1 MENRKNE
8 VEKAKSAKLFGI
20 ILGTLGRQG
29 NTTIL
34 EELEKL
40 MVKHGREY
48 FVLFLSE
55 ISPEKLLMFEEVD
68 AWVQIACPR
77 LSIDW
82 GHECKKPLLNT
93 YEAFT
98 CLNEIEWQPVYPMDY
113 YSDQGGKWS
122 NYFKKN
128 QLLKEKRE

>member
-1 MENRKNE
+1 MLRNN
-8 VEKAKSAKLFGI
+8 
-20 ILGTLGRQG
+20 
-29 NTTIL
+29 
-34 EELEKL
+34 
-40 MVKHGREY
+40 REY

-55 ISPEKLLMFEEVD
+55 ISPLKLLQFEEVD
-68 AWVQIACPR
+68 AWIQIACPR

-98 CLNEIEWQPVYPMDY
+98 CLNELEWLPIYPMDY
-113 YSDQGGKWS
+113 YSDEGGKWS

-128 QLLKEKRE
+128 QEAKLRKEQKGLLKKKIQIGYEKDG